1 MDISEIVQQQRAFFS
16 TGQTRPV
23 SFRID
28 SLKKLKQAVAAHEA
42 DILSALRSDLNKPNF
57 EGYMTEIG
65 MVLDELS
72 FMLSHVKKWAQ
83 PPCQNAPSRILLQE
97 FCLSRAIRRC
107 PRHGAVELSVSAGN

>member
-42 DILSALRSDLNKPNF
+42 DTSLPF
-57 EGYMTEIG
+57 
-65 MVLDELS
+65 
-72 FMLSHVKKWAQ
+72 
-83 PPCQNAPSRILLQE
+83 APT
-97 FCLSRAIRRC
+97 
-107 PRHGAVELSVSAGN
+107 